1 MEYRPL
7 GRSGLKVSVL
17 CLGTMT
23 IGGRTDERT
32 AARMF
37 ASLRESGVNFIDTAD
52 AYMEGRSEE
61 IIGRLTRRDRDRWVI
76 ATKVGYTHDPA
87 PRIGRLSRKWMMR
100 SIDGSLTRLGTD
112 YVDIWYLHK
121 HDPNTP
127 LGESVTAVG
136 DAIAQGKVRYWG
148 FSNYR
153 GWQIG
158 ELIGLADALGL
169 PRPVVSQPYYNAM
182 NRMPETDYLPACE
195 YYGVGAVP
203 YSPLARGVLTGK
215 YRPGAKPPSGSRA
228 VTGYDP
234 RMLETEYR
242 EESLLLV
249 QRIKDHAAAR
259 GMTAGQ
265 FALRWVLNSRNV
277 ASVVAGPR
285 NLAQWRSYLG
295 ALDHR
300 FTAADEALIDA
311 MVPAGHPSTPGYTD
325 PLYPVTGRAPRIA

>member
-23 IGGRTDERT
+23 IGGRTDEKT

-37 ASLRESGVNFIDTAD
+37 ASLRESGVNFVDTAD
-52 AYMEGRSEE
+52 GYMDGRSEE

-76 ATKVGYTHDPA
+76 ATKVGYTRDPA
-87 PRIGRLSRKWMMR
+87 PRTGPLSRKWMMR

-112 YVDIWYLHK
+112 HVDIWYLHK

-127 LGESVTAVG
+127 LAESVATVG
-136 DAIAQGKVRYWG
+136 DAIVQGKVRYWG

-158 ELIGLADALGL
+158 ELIRLGDSLGL

-182 NRMPETDYLPACE
+182 NRMPETDYLPACG
-195 YYGVGAVP
+195 YYGVSAVP

-215 YRPGAKPPSGSRA
+215 YRPGTKPPPDSRA

-234 RMLETEYR
+234 RMIEYR
-242 EESLLLV
+242 DESLALV
-249 QRIKDHAAAR
+249 QGIKDHAEAR

-265 FALRWVLNSRNV
+265 FALLWVLNSSNV

-285 NLAQWRSYLG
+285 TPAQWRSYLG

-325 PLYPVTGRAPRIA
+325 PLYPVAGRAPRIA